1 MTINSEAS
9 LLAALGKLF
18 GHLTIRR
25 KKQLVLVMM
34 LMLGGAVAELMAL
47 GAIMPFLTL
56 MANPD
61 SASSLPF
68 LQDLVSALGWTD
80 PDSLLLPATLLFVF
94 AALFAGGFRI
104 LMIWASQKF
113 IFRVG
118 YDLSVDVYRR
128 TLYQPYNY
136 HASKNSGELIAGIH
150 KVQMAIGGVLS
161 PIMHIVMSL
170 ILTVFILSALIVIDA
185 KVALTAAG
193 GFALIYLGIT
203 YATRKRLYANSQ
215 VIAETQNER
224 IKTLQEGYGG
234 VRDVIIDQAQ
244 PVYVD
249 KFGHM
254 DLVFR
259 DAQMT
264 NKFIGEAPIFA
275 IQALALVLIAG
286 LTYSLSLSP
295 GGLISALPVLGALA
309 LGAQRLM
316 PMLQLIYQGVTRI
329 SGNRHVLLDVL
340 ELLELPANNIHLDA
354 SKIEPLLFE
363 RNITLDNI
371 DFHYTDNGPL
381 VLSDVNLTIEKGS
394 RIGLIGKTG
403 SGKSTIIDLVMGLL
417 EPTNGTIKIDGAQL
431 TSDNVHRWQTRVAHV
446 PQAIYLSDT
455 SIAENIAFGIPP
467 EDIDIEQVKSA
478 ARRAEIAE
486 HIEGLRDGYET
497 FIGERGIRLSGGQ
510 RQRIGIARALYKQA
524 DVLVFDEATS
534 ALDSD
539 TEEAVMKAVR
549 SLDENLTI
557 FIVAHRLSTIEHCDK
572 VVRLEAGRIIAEG
585 PFGEVVA
592 GLNDEKN
599 QIQTEKKLHVS

>member
-1 MTINSEAS
+1 MTTNSQANLIS
-9 LLAALGKLF
+9 ALRTLF
-18 GHLTIRR
+18 GHLTSRR
-25 KKQLVLVMM
+25 RKQLVLVLL

-56 MANPD
+56 MANPG

-68 LQDLVSALGWTD
+68 LKDLVSALGWKN

-94 AALFAGGFRI
+94 AALFAGAFRI

-136 HASKNSGELIAGIH
+136 HVSKNSGELIAGIH
-150 KVQMAIGGVLS
+150 KVQTVIGGVLS

-170 ILTVFILSALIVIDA
+170 ILTIFILSALIVIDA

-203 YATRKRLYANSQ
+203 YATRKRLFANSQ

-249 KFGHM
+249 KFGHV
-254 DLVFR
+254 DLIFR
-259 DAQMT
+259 DAQMI
-264 NKFIGEAPIFA
+264 NKFIGEAPVFA

-286 LTYSLSLSP
+286 LAYSLSLSP

-316 PMLQLIYQGVTRI
+316 PMVQLIYQGVTRI
-329 SGNRHVLLDVL
+329 SGNRHVLWDVL
-340 ELLELPANNIHLDA
+340 ELLELPANHIDLVG
-354 SKIEPLLFE
+354 SKIEPLPFE
-363 RNITLDNI
+363 HKITLDKI
-371 DFHYTDNGPL
+371 DFRYTDDGPL
-381 VLSDVNLTIEKGS
+381 VLNDVSLTVGKGS

-417 EPTNGTIKIDGAQL
+417 EPTSGSIKIDENKL
-431 TSDNVHRWQTRVAHV
+431 TRDNVHRWQTRVAHV

-486 HIEGLRDGYET
+486 HIESLRDGYET

-510 RQRIGIARALYKQA
+510 RQRIGIARALYKEA

-534 ALDSD
+534 ALDSN
-539 TEEAVMKAVR
+539 TEEAVMEAIR

-557 FIVAHRLSTIEHCDK
+557 FIIAHRLSTIEHCDK
-572 VVRLEAGRIIAEG
+572 VVRLEAGRIVAEG
-585 PFGEVVA
+585 PYDDVVSE
-592 GLNDEKN
+592 LTDEKN
-599 QIQTEKKLHVS
+599 HIQAEKKLHAS